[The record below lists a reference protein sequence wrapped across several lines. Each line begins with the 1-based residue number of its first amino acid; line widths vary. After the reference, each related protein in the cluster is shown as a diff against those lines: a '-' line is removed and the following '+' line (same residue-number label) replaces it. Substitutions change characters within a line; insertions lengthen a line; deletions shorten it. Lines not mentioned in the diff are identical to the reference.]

1 MDLIGMR
8 FARLALLRALVLCA
22 MGAAALVRPEVLD
35 SGLAYAAIGYLIVN
49 GVILAV
55 ASCAGGPHDRA
66 SRVGLVMACLLL
78 ALAGA
83 SVVLMQQMQQ
93 RVMLYFGLLLV
104 EGTVYLAMGLGV
116 FRSAGLSALASA
128 VMVGSLL
135 WMLAAPLGGLVNLH
149 RCLGALLLL
158 SAAYELSARAVGRRR
173 AWGTALSP

>member
-8 FARLALLRALVLCA
+8 FARLAPLRAVALCA
-22 MGAAALVRPEVLD
+22 MGTAALMWPDVLD

-49 GVILAV
+49 GVILTV
-55 ASCAGGPHDRA
+55 TSCAGGPHDRA

-78 ALAGA
+78 ALAGV
-83 SVVLMQQMQQ
+83 SVALMQQLQP
-93 RVMLYFGLLLV
+93 RVMLYLGLLLA
-104 EGTVYLAMGLGV
+104 EGAVYLAVALLA
-116 FRSAGLSALASA
+116 FRSAGLAALASV

-158 SAAYELSARAVGRRR
+158 SAVYELSARVLWKRKE
-173 AWGTALSP
+173 WGMVL

>member
-8 FARLALLRALVLCA
+8 FARLAPLRAVALCA
-22 MGAAALVRPEVLD
+22 MGTAALMWPDILD

-49 GVILAV
+49 GVVLTV
-55 ASCAGGPHDRA
+55 TSCAGGPHDRA

-104 EGTVYLAMGLGV
+104 EGTVYLAMGLGA
-116 FRSAGLSALASA
+116 FRSAGLAALASV

-158 SAAYELSARAVGRRR
+158 SAVYELSARVLWKRMG
-173 AWGTALSP
+173 WGMVL